1 MENFEVVY
9 FPWAEAEILKG
20 DYPLGGAGGGGG
32 GGGGERISYREPS
45 TYFSKNS
52 SNIFSVILVFVQL
65 SRNLAC

>member
-32 GGGGERISYREPS
+32 GGGGGSVSHIGNLVLISP
-45 TYFSKNS
+45 KIPL
-52 SNIFSVILVFVQL
+52 IFFLWSLFLCNYPEI
-65 SRNLAC
+65 

>member
-20 DYPLGGAGGGGG
+20 DYPLGGAGV

>member
-1 MENFEVVY
+1 MVY

-20 DYPLGGAGGGGG
+20 DYPLGGAGGGG
-32 GGGGERISYREPS
+32 RISYREPS

>member
-1 MENFEVVY
+1 MVY

-20 DYPLGGAGGGGG
+20 DYPLGGAGG

>member
-32 GGGGERISYREPS
+32 AYLI
-45 TYFSKNS
+45 
-52 SNIFSVILVFVQL
+52 
-65 SRNLAC
+65 

>member
-1 MENFEVVY
+1 MVY

-20 DYPLGGAGGGGG
+20 DYPLGGAGGG
-32 GGGGERISYREPS
+32 RISYREPS